1 MVTGSVPMAPRR
13 RDPASSRRRA
23 WLPAACND
31 ARARRIGRT
40 YAGSS
45 DHRTPLTSGLNL
57 IWELVAL
64 RLGFLG
70 SCRSRAF
77 SLSLLIPPVRPSVPG
92 THRTR
97 TVSFA
102 RSRLLLARSLA
113 RSLRRSREIFCTR
126 VRGFRFCVT
135 PRRDG
140 VVWPHTG
147 ERHSAAPE
155 LFGCSTTT
163 TTTRAT
169 RRLPAAAAA
178 GDVERSLK
186 F

>member
-113 RSLRRSREIFCTR
+113 APLQRNLLHSRSRLPFL
-126 VRGFRFCVT
+126 
-135 PRRDG
+135 RDA
-140 VVWPHTG
+140 
-147 ERHSAAPE
+147 E
-155 LFGCSTTT
+155 
-163 TTTRAT
+163 T
-169 RRLPAAAAA
+169 RRCRLVTHGGTSQRGA
-178 GDVERSLK
+178 GIIRLLDDDDESDA
-186 F
+186 